1 MQEDALTRLALIT
14 DLRHALDSS
23 EFAVFY
29 QPIVS
34 VRDGM
39 PVGAEALVRWHHPR
53 RGLVAPA
60 EFVGVAESTGLIVA
74 IVIIVLLLLCGCG
87 IGGVL
92 LFNSGS
98 KSSTG
103 STVAPV
109 KPDPAKAPLR
119 PGPVKVAS
127 KPDNLV
133 AAVVRRVL
141 FYTLLTLVAAF
152 FALPL
157 LWLVFTPFDRHPS
170 LSVKLPEFTLDNF
183 RLLLQNPYALSSLK
197 NSVFIA
203 GGAMVMVVVFAALAA
218 YALSRVRIPGRD
230 ALLYGLLLLSSIVT
244 GTAAMV
250 PIFLLMFQ
258 LNLIDSRTGVSLVLA
273 GGLLPAA
280 IFILKDFMDAT
291 PRSYEESA
299 RVFGASPLQ
308 VLRHI
313 VLPIARPG
321 LATIAV
327 WALVNAWGDFLIAF
341 ILLRDPDKSPA
352 GVVMYTFYTEGG
364 QANLPLIS
372 AFSLLYA
379 IPVVAMYLF
388 VSRRYG
394 FRFHGG
400 IKG

>member
-1 MQEDALTRLALIT
+1 MSAPTAASARGGDG
-14 DLRHALDSS
+14 
-23 EFAVFY
+23 AV
-29 QPIVS
+29 
-34 VRDGM
+34 
-39 PVGAEALVRWHHPR
+39 
-53 RGLVAPA
+53 
-60 EFVGVAESTGLIVA
+60 VGV
-74 IVIIVLLLLCGCG
+74 
-87 IGGVL
+87 
-92 LFNSGS
+92 
-98 KSSTG
+98 
-103 STVAPV
+103 
-109 KPDPAKAPLR
+109 
-119 PGPVKVAS
+119 
-127 KPDNLV
+127 
-133 AAVVRRVL
+133 VVRRVL
-141 FYTLLTLVAAF
+141 FYAAISLVMAF

-157 LWLVFTPFDRHPS
+157 LWLVFAPFDRTPS
-170 LSVKLPEFTLDNF
+170 LTVRLPDFTLDNF
-183 RLLLQNPYALSSLK
+183 RLLQDNPYALTSLR
-197 NSVFIA
+197 NSIFIA
-203 GGAMVMVVVFAALAA
+203 GTTMVLVVVFAALAA
-218 YALSRVRIPGRD
+218 YALSRVHIPGRD
-230 ALLYGLLLLSSIVT
+230 GLLYALLLLSSIVT

-308 VLRHI
+308 VLRHV

-341 ILLRDPDKSPA
+341 ILLRDPEKSPA

-388 VSRRYG
+388 VNKRYG

-400 IKG
+400 IKS

>member
-1 MQEDALTRLALIT
+1 VTASSVSTRDTHLVGVVVKRI
-14 DLRHALDSS
+14 
-23 EFAVFY
+23 VFY
-29 QPIVS
+29 AAIS
-34 VRDGM
+34 V
-39 PVGAEALVRWHHPR
+39 
-53 RGLVAPA
+53 
-60 EFVGVAESTGLIVA
+60 
-74 IVIIVLLLLCGCG
+74 
-87 IGGVL
+87 
-92 LFNSGS
+92 
-98 KSSTG
+98 
-103 STVAPV
+103 
-109 KPDPAKAPLR
+109 
-119 PGPVKVAS
+119 
-127 KPDNLV
+127 
-133 AAVVRRVL
+133 
-141 FYTLLTLVAAF
+141 LTAF

-157 LWLVFTPFDRHPS
+157 LWLVFAPFDRTPS
-170 LSVKLPEFTLDNF
+170 LTVQLPDFTLDNF
-183 RLLLQNPYALSSLK
+183 RTLKDNPYGLSSLR

-203 GGAMVMVVVFAALAA
+203 VSTMLLVVALSALAA
-218 YALSRVRIPGRD
+218 YALSRVRVPGRD
-230 ALLYGLLLLSSIVT
+230 LLLYALLLLSSIVT

-280 IFILKDFMDAT
+280 IFILKDFMDST

-308 VLRHI
+308 ILRHV

-327 WALVNAWGDFLIAF
+327 WALVNAWGEFLIAF
-341 ILLRDPDKSPA
+341 ILLRDPEKSPA

-388 VSRRYG
+388 VNQRYG

-400 IKG
+400 IKS

>member
-1 MQEDALTRLALIT
+1 MRDLSLASVPW
-14 DLRHALDSS
+14 A
-23 EFAVFY
+23 FA
-29 QPIVS
+29 
-34 VRDGM
+34 
-39 PVGAEALVRWHHPR
+39 R
-53 RGLVAPA
+53 R
-60 EFVGVAESTGLIVA
+60 I
-74 IVIIVLLLLCGCG
+74 
-87 IGGVL
+87 
-92 LFNSGS
+92 
-98 KSSTG
+98 
-103 STVAPV
+103 
-109 KPDPAKAPLR
+109 
-119 PGPVKVAS
+119 
-127 KPDNLV
+127 
-133 AAVVRRVL
+133 L
-141 FYTLLTLVAAF
+141 FYAFLTLVTAF

-157 LWLVFTPFDRHPS
+157 LWLVFTPFDAHPA
-170 LSVKLPEFTLDNF
+170 LRVKLPQFTLDNF
-183 RLLLQNPYALSSLK
+183 RQMQENPYALSSLR

-203 GGAMVMVVVFAALAA
+203 GSTMLLVTALSALAA
-218 YALSRVRIPGRD
+218 YALSRVRVPGRNVM
-230 ALLYGLLLLSSIVT
+230 LYGLLLLSSIVT

-258 LNLIDSRTGVSLVLA
+258 INLIDSRTGVILVLA

-308 VLRHI
+308 VLRDV

-327 WALVNAWGDFLIAF
+327 WALVNAWGEFLIAY
-341 ILLRDPDKSPA
+341 ILLRDPDKAPA

-379 IPVVAMYLF
+379 LPVVALYLF
-388 VSRRYG
+388 VNRRYG

-400 IKG
+400 IKS